1 MNDMTIT
8 KPLEYITLGKI
19 KYKVTPIQNLEHIQI
34 VADFHSFLDR
44 LDTEIYNEAV
54 EEYAKHFNLKEFS
67 DMIESDFI
75 FDTTNLK
82 QQILIF
88 KQIVLETLQKRILD
102 SCTLQDE
109 IREDLGV
116 KKEVSLKDR
125 MNNALTD
132 IYYIVKEAEDKGL
145 TDTQEFINF
154 EDALNYISCVEHP
167 ECKHEFQQE
176 SHIE

>member
-75 FDTTNLK
+75 FNTTNLK

-102 SCTLQDE
+102 SCTL
-109 IREDLGV
+109 
-116 KKEVSLKDR
+116 KDR
-125 MNNALTD
+125 INNALTD

-176 SHIE
+176 SHIK